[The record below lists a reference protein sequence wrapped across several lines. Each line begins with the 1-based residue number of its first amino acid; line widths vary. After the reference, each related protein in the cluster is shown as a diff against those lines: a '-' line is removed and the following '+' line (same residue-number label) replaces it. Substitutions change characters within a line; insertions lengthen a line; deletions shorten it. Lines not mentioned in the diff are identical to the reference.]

1 MQPLLKYFLLLLA
14 TIPVGSSSASA
25 QPVHQTAE
33 SLEWRCIDASSIVL
47 GTIVDFRVPK
57 DQDSENYQPEFEFE
71 IKVLETLK
79 GKAQPTL
86 TFRHVYD
93 RRSKKDLE
101 KAKREKTSFL
111 LFIDKSQKKILNP
124 DAYPGTFS
132 VRNLEHE
139 YQFWSNGQQKKLK
152 IDAYLEKVKQ
162 VVADNAKL
170 KTTKSF
176 DFAYGN
182 RFALRV
188 PIDERY
194 EEVAQKILQGKN
206 ANKGSIFS
214 DGMEGIGAVQF
225 LSHFQSPENEKLLKQ
240 MLSDSTEAWVSSENT
255 LIKTGYIIT
264 KTYLVRKYAFNV
276 LKEWGVDVE
285 QPTFSIEVPG
295 PKLALEEQEVVWAI
309 RKAGN
314 NSLSFT
320 EPDNDTFHLERL
332 TIQVTR
338 QKLPDLTRLSKLK
351 EVSIFGSGEEL
362 KLSGI
367 GSPKSV
373 TYFDVSQAKLKDLGP
388 LSGMSSLETFN
399 APNGTFSN
407 LSPLSKLTKLKTL
420 NIDHCKQVTDLS
432 PLASLKELQKLNI
445 SNTKVKNLDGLANL
459 SELRKIDATKTPL
472 ENINALKGS
481 SKLAFLRVTGSKV
494 TNLEVLAGKQKLK
507 TIGLNDTKVVD
518 LSPLASCPSLA
529 FVSLSRTAA
538 EDLSPLTNLTMLK
551 SVYVDRS
558 KVKDVGPLLGS
569 SKLEYLQ
576 LTKGAEYQGL
586 KELQQR
592 YPKLRLYYEQ

>member
-1 MQPLLKYFLLLLA
+1 MQSLLKYSLLLLA
-14 TIPVGSSSASA
+14 VLTVGSSAASA
-25 QPVHQTAE
+25 QPLPQIEE
-33 SLEWRCIDASSIVL
+33 SLEWRCIDASLIVL
-47 GTIVDFRVPK
+47 GTIVDFRVP
-57 DQDSENYQPEFEFE
+57 DNQDSENYQPEFEFE

-79 GKAQPTL
+79 GEDQPTL

-93 RRSKKDLE
+93 RRSKADLE
-101 KAKREKTSFL
+101 KAKRAKTPFL
-111 LFIDKSQKKILNP
+111 LFIDKSQKRTLKP
-124 DAYPGTFS
+124 DPYPGPFP
-132 VRNLEHE
+132 VHNPEYQ
-139 YQFWSNGQQKKLK
+139 YQFWSNGQQSNLK
-152 IDAYLEKVKQ
+152 FDAYVKKVRQ

-182 RFALRV
+182 MFTLRV
-188 PIDERY
+188 PIDQRY

-206 ANKGSIFS
+206 PNMASVHH

-255 LIKTGYIIT
+255 LIKTGYIVT
-264 KTYLVRKYAFNV
+264 KTYLVRKYAYNV

-320 EPDNDTFHLERL
+320 EPENDTFHLERL

-338 QKLPDLTRLSKLK
+338 RKIPDLTGLSKLN

-362 KLSGI
+362 DLSGI

-388 LSGMSSLETFN
+388 LSGMSSLQTFN
-399 APNGTFSN
+399 APNGTFSD
-407 LSPLSKLTKLKTL
+407 LSPLSKLTKLTTL
-420 NIDHCKQVTDLS
+420 NFDHCKQVTDLS

-445 SNTKVKNLDGLANL
+445 SNTKVKNLNGLANL
-459 SELRKIDATKTPL
+459 SELRTIDATKTPL
-472 ENINALKGS
+472 ENINALSGS
-481 SKLAFLRVTGSKV
+481 SKLAFLRITGSKV
-494 TNLEVLAGKQKLK
+494 ANLEVLAGKQSLK
-507 TIGLNDTKVVD
+507 TLNLNGTKVVD
-518 LSPLASCPSLA
+518 LSPLATCPSLT
-529 FVSLSRTAA
+529 FVSLSRTVV
-538 EDLSPLTNLTMLK
+538 EDLSPLNNLTMLE

-558 KVKDVGPLLGS
+558 KVTDVGPLMGSRKLG
-569 SKLEYLQ
+569 YLQ

-592 YPKLRLYYEQ
+592 YPKVRLYYEQ